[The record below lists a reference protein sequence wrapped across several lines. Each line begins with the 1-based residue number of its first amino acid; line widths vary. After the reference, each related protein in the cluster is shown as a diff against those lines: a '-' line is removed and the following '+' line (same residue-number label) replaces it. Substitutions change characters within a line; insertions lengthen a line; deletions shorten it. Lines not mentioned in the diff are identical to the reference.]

1 MNPARVEQHVCPAH
15 RSNRLDLSH
24 PQSLETVDRWFRA
37 VGFEDMEVRRGPD
50 GVVGRGRR
58 PVTRT
63 GETQRS
69 PG

>member
-1 MNPARVEQHVCPAH
+1 MNPARVEQHVCPVH
-15 RSNRLDLSH
+15 GSNRLALSH
-24 PQSLETVDRWFRA
+24 PQSLETADRWFRA